1 MIRIVNYIVD
11 LLPSTELLEIKWKY
25 SPTKEFVVTEWKI
38 PEHLGTDSS
47 LNTSR
52 YGDEKVPNG
61 QEVCQSLLV
70 NIPAVTENHPVCDV
84 G

>member
-11 LLPSTELLEIKWKY
+11 LLPSTELLGIKWKY
-25 SPTKEFVVTEWKI
+25 SPTKEFVITEWKI

-52 YGDEKVPNG
+52 YGDEKVSKRK
-61 QEVCQSLLV
+61 VYL
-70 NIPAVTENHPVCDV
+70 
-84 G
+84 